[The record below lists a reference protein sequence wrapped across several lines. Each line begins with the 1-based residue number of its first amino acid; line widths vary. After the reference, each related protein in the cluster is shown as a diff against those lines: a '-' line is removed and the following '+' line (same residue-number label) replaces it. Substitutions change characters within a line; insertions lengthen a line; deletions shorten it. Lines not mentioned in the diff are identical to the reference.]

1 MTPQA
6 TTTIEYR
13 AVSDEET
20 VLRNAFADART
31 ELNLIPEP
39 ARSQL
44 LELQFTAQQRQY
56 RVAYPKATD
65 RVILCDG
72 QPAGRLLVD
81 FGPSEMVLVDIAIL
95 QAYQRRG
102 IGSAVVASLCDEADA
117 QLKPIRLRAIA
128 TVPGLTRWY
137 GRFGF
142 IQVEASGAH
151 LVLVRTPQLE
161 GGTA

>member
-1 MTPQA
+1 MTPPA
-6 TTTIEYR
+6 TMTIEYR
-13 AVSDEET
+13 AVSDGET
-20 VLRNAFADART
+20 VLRDAFADART

-44 LELQFTAQQRQY
+44 LDLQFTAQQRQY
-56 RVAYPKATD
+56 RVTYPKAAD
-65 RVILCDG
+65 RIILCDG

-81 FGPSEMVLVDIAIL
+81 FELSEIVLVDIAIL

-102 IGSAVVASLCDEADA
+102 IGSAVVTSLCDEADA

-128 TVPGLTRWY
+128 TEPGLARWY

-142 IQVEASGAH
+142 TQVEASGAH
-151 LVLVRTPQLE
+151 LVLVRTPQPE